1 MRNQLLLGI
10 LLLFAHTATGQFRYD
25 NIAFRTV
32 YINDLCDSLKKYPDR
47 LILDVRSR
55 GEFADTSS
63 FTNLNIGRL
72 KGAVNIDVN
81 EVKNRL
87 SEIRN
92 YKDKPVFVICSHS
105 QRSRVCSKMLADSGF
120 TQVINVNGAMTEFN
134 LIKNTAVPCVA
145 DLYETANSFTLLA
158 PFQVANLLSSGKN
171 VFILDVRTDSSF
183 RGISRD
189 PALNALGRLKG
200 AVNIPLAQLVLSP
213 DKVPTN
219 VPVLVVAEYGRETN
233 FAAKLLTSKGYTNV
247 HAAFNGMFEWASAS
261 VKDVPQ
267 KNRLW
272 EHTNKFSF
280 INGAEFDEM
289 LTTQPG
295 TYILDV
301 RTADEFNNNVRDRT
315 FLNRGHIQNAVN
327 IPVAELASKLDG
339 LQSYKNRDIV
349 VYTFSTGPESFQA
362 ARTLA
367 DNGFT
372 RVYLLSGGL
381 FNLRA
386 KAANTKGLSRL
397 MKWVVDVPEENR

>member
-10 LLLFAHTATGQFRYD
+10 LLLFAQTATGQFRYD

-87 SEIRN
+87 NEIRN

-134 LIKNTAVPCVA
+134 LIKNTSVPCVT
-145 DLYETANSFTLLA
+145 DLYETANPFTLLA

-171 VFILDVRTDSSF
+171 IFILDVRTDSSF

-200 AVNIPLAQLVLSP
+200 AVNIPLAQLVSSP
-213 DKVPTN
+213 DKVPAN
-219 VPVLVVAEYGRETN
+219 APVLVVAEYGRETN

-289 LTTQPG
+289 LTAQPG

-301 RTADEFNNNVRDRT
+301 RTVDEFNNNVRDRT

-339 LQSYKNRDIV
+339 LQSYKNRDII

-372 RVYLLSGGL
+372 RVHLLSGGL

-397 MKWVVDVPEENR
+397 MKWVVDVPEENK